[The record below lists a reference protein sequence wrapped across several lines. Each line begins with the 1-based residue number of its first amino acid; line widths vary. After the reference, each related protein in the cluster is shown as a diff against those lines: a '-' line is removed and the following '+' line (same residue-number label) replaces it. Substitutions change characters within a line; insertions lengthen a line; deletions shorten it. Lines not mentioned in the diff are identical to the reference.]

1 MYKKDVIEYIN
12 NNFPKVKYKMKLKE
26 KGIIPMFYNKNLNK
40 HNYFKIGTSGN
51 WIRASTGYCFQ
62 NSFINAKF
70 IADKI
75 SKNKK
80 IKIKKYFFGLFR

>member
-40 HNYFKIGTSGN
+40 YNYFKIGTSCN
-51 WIRASTGYCFQ
+51 
-62 NSFINAKF
+62 
-70 IADKI
+70 
-75 SKNKK
+75 
-80 IKIKKYFFGLFR
+80 